1 MAYTEFVFDDVG
13 RNLTLAEIN
22 AKRAMAHVQT
32 AFCHPSLGMKV
43 HINVQDVI
51 FLEGVTTPY
60 IKHRTPSMGD
70 LTESLNDED
79 THIILYVME
88 GFAGEA
94 HAESPCQGPIAVP
107 YTFIKFPI
115 GALCLPL

>member
-1 MAYTEFVFDDVG
+1 
-13 RNLTLAEIN
+13 
-22 AKRAMAHVQT
+22 MAHVQT

-51 FLEGVTTPY
+51 HLEGVTTPY
-60 IKHRTPSMGD
+60 KKHQTPSMGD
-70 LTESLNDED
+70 LTESLIQNDEN

-94 HAESPCQGPIAVP
+94 HAQSPCQSSIRTRYILSGGKLRTIHNILGLAWVS
-107 YTFIKFPI
+107 YQS
-115 GALCLPL
+115 